1 MSTGKQ
7 KIALITGASQRIG
20 AAIAQKLHSRDVN
33 LILHYRN
40 SGIAAEQLA
49 ADLNRQRSGSVTLLQ
64 ADFEH
69 PGELEMLV
77 DAVQERHDRLDVLV
91 NNASAFEPTPVGK
104 VSQDDWDHLMASNL
118 RAPFFLSQALLPLLA
133 ANQGCIVNLVDIHAQ
148 RPLQDYSVYC
158 IAKAGLLMMTL
169 SLARELGPQV
179 RVNGVAPGSILWPE
193 MDLDDAAKK
202 AIIERTA
209 LKRRGE
215 PEDIATAVAYLALDA
230 PYVTGEILTVDGGR
244 SLNM

>member
-20 AAIAQKLHSRDVN
+20 AAIAQKLHSREVN

-77 DAVQERHDRLDVLV
+77 DAVQERHGRLDVLV

>member
-77 DAVQERHDRLDVLV
+77 DAVQERHGRLDVLV